1 MQASFTRLDDALIER
16 LFQPLADT
24 IMNRFGL
31 DRLRAA
37 CLCLDG
43 ASLAWIISQAG
54 ALGQAVSGWNAG
66 TACLHVLLLILGLA
80 AMTSLRSLFQRIS
93 TRGANPLRSAMVP
106 HRGLALA
113 LLIGQALTVYG
124 LAGWAELA
132 MLGLAAAALYLSA
145 CRPRPPVRRSA
156 AWLLDAK
163 A

>member
-24 IMNRFGL
+24 IMGRFGL

-43 ASLAWIISQAG
+43 ASLAWIIAQAG
-54 ALGQAVSGWNAG
+54 ALGRDVTHWNAG
-66 TACLHVLLLILGLA
+66 SAFLHFLMLVLGLA
-80 AMTSLRSLFQRIS
+80 AMTSLRSLFQRLS
-93 TRGANPLRSAMVP
+93 TRGANPLRSAMLP

-113 LLIGQALTVYG
+113 LLVGQFLTVYG
-124 LAGWAELA
+124 LAGWAELL
-132 MLGLAAAALYLSA
+132 MLGLAAIALYLGA